1 MVSPVP
7 RGFAALCLPLLVTLT
22 HASPQA
28 PQDEARTVPAPQEG
42 QADPNQVEPLL
53 QASEALPAS
62 AIQVTGVEAWDVVFE
77 RAAKQPPTAGIGR
90 ERNGA
95 QGTWVV
101 PSRGSAERPHSGTHF
116 IANKWGDTH
125 MGIGFAGPVDLAG
138 AWIAGMGSIGS
149 WSPAVR
155 AVGFLNG
162 AEVQHSEWFSDVGH
176 APVFFPM
183 NLWGVD
189 RVVIESRVAYAGAG
203 FFGLDDLSFTPQ
215 GGDLRVLD
223 FEDLEFRTNLTGSDY
238 AGLDWEQGTGGFDK
252 PKYGATSRRVPGGAD
267 AGATGSGG
275 TTFFLGGAG
284 TAPTLVQDFNGV
296 RQGDTGAGYIPP
308 DTCGAVGTDHFVSV
322 VNQNISV
329 YSKTTGQRLINTAL
343 NSFMNGNTCL
353 DPRVCFD
360 PDSQRFIVLGT
371 NFSSGQQV
379 FVAVST
385 SSDATGSWF
394 KFSYQTD
401 GGTDS
406 GRWPDYPTLGVDERG
421 IYSSAYMVGGSARM
435 TLFALDKAPLVAA
448 NPSVG
453 TVSAFRNLTW
463 EGAIQPAVHW
473 EDAGGAYCVSVNQ
486 SDRIRVRKVLPPLT
500 NPTMQNTGFITVG
513 THNSPPD
520 APALGSNTP
529 LDTVGDRL
537 MNAVYRNGS
546 IWTSHCVSVMGRSAG
561 RWYELDP
568 ASFGAPVQKGTVK
581 DPVLY
586 FLFPTVAVNSFGDV
600 VMGMSA
606 SHANMYAGAWVTG
619 RKASDPASEMG
630 VPFEYRSGAG
640 AYNHLDGSG
649 RNRWGDY
656 SLTSADPTD
665 DTFWTLQERARAGNT
680 WATTVAQL
688 EYDADDIVNY
698 CVSSPNS
705 ASAAGSLIFNS
716 GSASI
721 AANDLVL
728 RSQNNPS
735 NQFGLFFFGD
745 AQTQTAVGNG
755 FVCVAGSVHR
765 FPAVQIDGLGAAS
778 YAIDNGNPPPTL
790 PTFAVGETWNF
801 QFWLRDPAGG
811 GSNFDFSDG
820 LSVTFQP

>member
-1 MVSPVP
+1 MVSPVCC
-7 RGFAALCLPLLVTLT
+7 GFTAFCLPLLVSVSQ
-22 HASPQA
+22 ASPQGQA
-28 PQDEARTVPAPQEG
+28 ADAKTVPAPQEG
-42 QADPNQVEPLL
+42 QADPGQVEPLL
-53 QASEALPAS
+53 QVSEPLPAS
-62 AIQVTGVEAWDVVFE
+62 AIHVTGVESWDVVFE
-77 RAAKQPPTAGIGR
+77 RAAKQPPAAGIGR

-125 MGIGFAGPVDLAG
+125 MGIGFAGSVDLAG
-138 AWIAGMGSIGS
+138 AWVAGMGSLGS

-155 AVGFLNG
+155 ALGYLDG
-162 AEVQHSEWFSDVGH
+162 ALVESTEWFTEVGH
-176 APVFFPM
+176 DPTYFPM
-183 NLWGVD
+183 NLVGVD

-215 GGDLRVLD
+215 GGELRVLD
-223 FEDLEFRTNLTGSDY
+223 FEDQGFRTNLTGSQY
-238 AGLDWEQGTGGFDK
+238 AGLDWETGTGGFDK
-252 PKYGATSRRVPGGAD
+252 PSYGTSTRA
-267 AGATGSGG
+267 AGISGQGTGG
-275 TTFFLGGAG
+275 TTFAAGGGG
-284 TAPTLVQDFNGV
+284 TAPTLLQDFNGP
-296 RQGDTGAGYIPP
+296 RLGDAGAGYIPP

-322 VNQNISV
+322 VNQNISI
-329 YSKTTGQRLINTAL
+329 YSKATGQRLINTPL
-343 NSFMNGNTCL
+343 NTFMNGNTCL

-379 FVAVST
+379 HVAVS
-385 SSDATGSWF
+385 SSDDATGTWF
-394 KFSYQTD
+394 KFSFQTD
-401 GGTDS
+401 GGTDA
-406 GRWPDYPTLGVDERG
+406 GRWPDYPTLGVDQRG

-435 TLFALDKAPLVAA
+435 TLFALEKGPLVAA

-453 TVSAFRNLTW
+453 VVSAFRNLTW

-473 EDAGGAYCVSVNQ
+473 DDDGGAYCVSVNG
-486 SDRIRVRKVLPPLT
+486 SNRLRVRKVLPPLT
-500 NPTMQNTGFITVG
+500 NPTLAASGFVTVG
-513 THNSPPD
+513 SHPSPPD
-520 APALGSNTP
+520 APAMGSNTP

-537 MNAVYRNGS
+537 MNAVYRDGS
-546 IWTSHCVSVMGRSAG
+546 LWTAHCVGSGGRSAA
-561 RWYELDP
+561 RWYEIDP
-568 ASFGAPVQKGTVK
+568 NNLASTVQQGTIA

-586 FLFPTVAVNSFGDV
+586 FLFPTIAVNGNGDV
-600 VMGMSA
+600 VVGMSA
-606 SHANMYAGAWVTG
+606 SHSGMFVGAWATG
-619 RKASDPASEMG
+619 RKVTDPAGQMG

-640 AYNHLDGSG
+640 AYNRLDGSG

-665 DTFWTLQERARAGNT
+665 DTFWTLQERALSGNN
-680 WATTVAQL
+680 WGTTVAQL
-688 EYDADDIVNY
+688 EHEQDAIVNY
-698 CVSSPNS
+698 CTTSPNS
-705 ASAAGSLIFNS
+705 AAAGGSQISSF

-721 AANDLVL
+721 AANDLAL
-728 RSQNNPS
+728 YSHSNPGG
-735 NQFGLFFFGD
+735 QFGLFFFGD
-745 AQTQTAVGNG
+745 TQVQNPVGNG
-755 FVCVAGSVHR
+755 FVCVGGNVHR
-765 FPAVQIDGLGAAS
+765 FPAVQIGPLGTVT